1 MRAQVMAIRLSIG
14 PTRSSRDAGLAA
26 VLLLLGGCGD
36 AFAGVDCEPYLRM
49 HGMLRR
55 AQAQC
60 AFTRYNPEIVDTARR
75 CYEKVGPGVGA
86 SSIRAGADEFDRMAS
101 LRGQSLSCSQIERH
115 FPMAVR

>member
-1 MRAQVMAIRLSIG
+1 MKAIRLPMG
-14 PTRSSRDAGLAA
+14 PRRTPRGAGLAA

-36 AFAGVDCEPYLRM
+36 AFASLDCAPYLRM

-60 AFTRYNPEIVDTARR
+60 AFTRFNPEIVDRARQ
-75 CYEKVGPGVGA
+75 CYEKVGPDVGA
-86 SSIRAGADEFDRMAS
+86 SSILAGAGEFDRMAS
-101 LRGQSLSCSQIERH
+101 LRGRDLTCSKIERF